1 MSQMKRPV
9 PTYELY
15 GEESSDR
22 PDFWLHCETIPS
34 RSRLHHWEI
43 GLHRHESFFQIL
55 YIAKG
60 SGDALLDGTPR
71 PISPP
76 AVITIPPAVSHGFR
90 FSPDID
96 GFVFTVLASHLPVA
110 PGGRNRL
117 GSWLATPRLTPL
129 GESDDGRYVAETL
142 QRLAEEWEACRSHR
156 TGLLDAYLTTVLGL
170 TARLAEEPGAS
181 EPAGES
187 ENERRMERFDAL
199 LRQHYLD
206 HRPTA
211 FYARELGLSPTHLN
225 RVVRAVAGQS
235 VHEMIARRLL
245 DAARRQLVF
254 TRASVQEISFRLGFS
269 DAAYFSRF
277 FVRHIGRTPRAWRI
291 AERLRL
297 GV

>member
-1 MSQMKRPV
+1 MKRPV

-15 GEESSDR
+15 GEESGDR

-60 SGDALLDGTPR
+60 SGDALFGETVLA
-71 PISPP
+71 ISPP

-117 GSWLATPRLTPL
+117 GSWLAIPRLTPL
-129 GESDDGRYVAETL
+129 GDSEVGHYISETL
-142 QRLAEEWEACRSHR
+142 QRLAEEWEARRGHR
-156 TGLLDAYLTTVLGL
+156 IGLMDAYLTTVLGL
-170 TARLAEEPGAS
+170 TARLAEPPRGSDA
-181 EPAGES
+181 AGDS

-199 LRQHYLD
+199 LRQHYLT
-206 HRPTA
+206 HRPAA
-211 FYARELGLSPTHLN
+211 FYARELGLSQTHLN
-225 RVVRAVAGQS
+225 RVVRVMAGKS
-235 VHEMIARRLL
+235 VHEVIAERLL

-277 FVRHIGRTPRAWRI
+277 FVRHVGRTPRTWRI
-291 AERLRL
+291 AERQRL

>member
-1 MSQMKRPV
+1 MKRPV

-15 GEESSDR
+15 GEESGER

-60 SGDALLDGTPR
+60 SGDALFDGTAR

-90 FSPDID
+90 FSADID

-117 GSWLATPRLTPL
+117 GGWLATPRLTPL
-129 GESDDGRYVAETL
+129 GDSDDGRYIAETL
-142 QRLAEEWEACRSHR
+142 QRLAEEWDARRSHR

-170 TARLAEEPGAS
+170 AARLADEPRDSG
-181 EPAGES
+181 PAGES

-206 HRPTA
+206 HRPA
-211 FYARELGLSPTHLN
+211 AYYARELGLSPTHLN

-235 VHEMIARRLL
+235 VHEVIAGRLL

-277 FVRHIGRTPRAWRI
+277 FVRHIGMTPRAWRI
-291 AERLRL
+291 TERQRL

>member
-1 MSQMKRPV
+1 MKRPV

-15 GEESSDR
+15 GEESGER

-60 SGDALLDGTPR
+60 SGDALFGETVR
-71 PISPP
+71 SISPP
-76 AVITIPPAVSHGFR
+76 AVITVPPAVSHGFR

-96 GFVFTVLASHLPVA
+96 GFVFTMLASHLPIA
-110 PGGRNRL
+110 PGSRNRL
-117 GSWLATPRLTPL
+117 GTWLATPRLTPL
-129 GESDDGRYVAETL
+129 GRSDDGRYIAETL
-142 QRLAEEWEACRSHR
+142 QRLAEEWEARRSHR

-170 TARLAEEPGAS
+170 TARLAEIPLANES
-181 EPAGES
+181 AGES
-187 ENERRMERFDAL
+187 ENERRMERFDTL
-199 LRQHYLD
+199 LRQHCLA
-206 HRPTA
+206 HRPAA

-225 RVVRAVAGQS
+225 RVVRAMSGQS
-235 VHEMIARRLL
+235 VHEVIAGRLL
-245 DAARRQLVF
+245 EAARRELVF

-277 FVRHIGRTPRAWRI
+277 FVRHVGTTPRAWRI
-291 AERLRL
+291 AERQKL

>member
-1 MSQMKRPV
+1 MKRTV

-15 GEESSDR
+15 GEESGER

-55 YIAKG
+55 YIARG
-60 SGDALLDGTPR
+60 SGDALFGETPQ

-76 AVITIPPAVSHGFR
+76 AVITVPPAVSHGFR

-110 PGGRNRL
+110 PGGRSRL
-117 GSWLATPRLTPL
+117 GTWLATARLTPL
-129 GESDDGRYVAETL
+129 GGSEDGRYVAETL
-142 QRLAEEWEACRSHR
+142 KRLAEEWEARGSHR

-170 TARLAEEPGAS
+170 TARLAEAPRAHES
-181 EPAGES
+181 AGES

-199 LRQHYLD
+199 LRQHYLT
-206 HRPTA
+206 HRPAA
-211 FYARELGLSPTHLN
+211 FYARALGLSPTHLN
-225 RVVRAVAGQS
+225 RVVRAMAGQS
-235 VHEMIARRLL
+235 VHEVIAGRLL
-245 DAARRQLVF
+245 EAARRELVF
-254 TRASVQEISFRLGFS
+254 TRASIQEISFRLGFS

-277 FVRHIGRTPRAWRI
+277 FVRHVGMTPRTWRI
-291 AERLRL
+291 AERQKL